1 MSLMSDLYVGHSGL
15 TTSQNALNTTGN
27 NLANIQTKGY
37 TRQQVVQ
44 SDAIYNSLGLS
55 ATTANQVG
63 SGVTIAAIRQVRD
76 RFMDT
81 AYRQESG
88 RQGFY
93 SASYSA
99 VSEIETLFGEME
111 GVKVSTVISD
121 LWSSIQELAKTP
133 NDTTSLALFRDSAEQ
148 FVERF
153 TDVYNGMKEYQ
164 SKYKSREY
172 S

>member
-81 AYRQESG
+81 AYRQESRKTG
-88 RQGFY
+88 
-93 SASYSA
+93 
-99 VSEIETLFGEME
+99 ILFG
-111 GVKVSTVISD
+111 K
-121 LWSSIQELAKTP
+121 
-133 NDTTSLALFRDSAEQ
+133 LFGSFRN
-148 FVERF
+148 R
-153 TDVYNGMKEYQ
+153 NIIW
-164 SKYKSREY
+164 
-172 S
+172 